1 MPEAV
6 RVDFYVLETADA
18 EARLHFACRLAEKV
32 YRLGQRV
39 HLHAGSQAEAV
50 RLDELLWTFRQGS
63 FVPHELAA
71 EGTTPGS
78 PVTIGHGGS
87 EPPPAGLLVNL
98 GSGEPGF
105 ATRYARVAEIIDASP
120 GVREQG
126 RERFRSYR
134 QQGCEIT
141 THTIGAQG

>member
-1 MPEAV
+1 LAAPG

-39 HLHAGSQAEAV
+39 HLHAGSQVEAA

-63 FVPHELAA
+63 FVPHELAVA
-71 EGTTPGS
+71 GSPPGS
-78 PVTIGHGGS
+78 PVTIGHGEG
-87 EPPPAGLLVNL
+87 EPPPADLVVNL
-98 GSGEPGF
+98 GAGEAPPHAGR
-105 ATRYARVAEIIDASP
+105 TRVAEIIDASP
-120 GVREQG
+120 AVRERG

-134 QQGCEIT
+134 QQGREIS